1 MSLLDGKLWTQT
13 AAVKL
18 KVCSAVVINTTFCCN
33 QRMAFSNDGLIPL
46 IVKRLKDTVLRGVPS
61 LGQRNKPR
69 VYDQVYTRRRIVVE
83 QLFLICGSR
92 NGGIYRGSVC

>member
-1 MSLLDGKLWTQT
+1 
-13 AAVKL
+13 
-18 KVCSAVVINTTFCCN
+18 
-33 QRMAFSNDGLIPL
+33 MAFSNDGLIPL

-92 NGGIYRGSVC
+92 NGGIYRGSVCWVYLAKLLYAKNCIASVAGE